1 MGIIKNLL
9 HKFGI
14 TRNNLLW
21 ITLKNVVSEWI
32 LQPYLNQ
39 KQRETIVK
47 SGDPVRYGNLLLSIE
62 QLKKENISG
71 SIAECGV
78 YQGKLSKFLS
88 ENLPERK
95 LFLFDTFEGFDERDS
110 DSQNDKRFTDT
121 SVTKVLNF
129 IGNKDNIIV
138 KKGYFPE
145 SATGLEEE
153 KFAMV
158 IIDFDKYGPTVAAL
172 NIFYPLLS
180 TGGFIFVHDYSS
192 PESNWACS
200 RALDEF
206 LIDKPERAILLPDAW
221 GTALFRKV

>member
-39 KQRETIVK
+39 KQREIIVK